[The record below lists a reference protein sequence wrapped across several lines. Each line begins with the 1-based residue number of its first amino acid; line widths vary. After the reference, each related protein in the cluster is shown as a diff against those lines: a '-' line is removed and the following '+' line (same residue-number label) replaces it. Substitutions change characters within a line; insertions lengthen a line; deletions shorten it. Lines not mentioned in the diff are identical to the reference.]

1 MIVYLPGAMR
11 DLRGIGR
18 WYAAHRPERESV
30 FFARLRNTLD
40 LVEREPLLFPRISEV
55 DGLRRA
61 RVLRSPYS
69 LIVMVR
75 DHERLIVAVIHG
87 ARRPDFWRG
96 RAP

>member
-1 MIVYLPGAMR
+1 
-11 DLRGIGR
+11 
-18 WYAAHRPERESV
+18 V
-30 FFARLRNTLD
+30 FFARLRITLD
-40 LVEREPLLFPRISEV
+40 LVEREPLLFPRIYEV

-75 DHERLIVAVIHG
+75 DDERLIVAVIHG
-87 ARRPDFWRG
+87 ARRPDFWRR